1 MSKESDSDA
10 DALPFDGR
18 ILAQGLASKI
28 KALADDEGPPLTTK
42 VIVHAVTVPSN
53 RSMAVGYARLG
64 CRSAGS
70 CIFPYSY

>member
-53 RSMAVGYARLG
+53 
-64 CRSAGS
+64 
-70 CIFPYSY
+70 